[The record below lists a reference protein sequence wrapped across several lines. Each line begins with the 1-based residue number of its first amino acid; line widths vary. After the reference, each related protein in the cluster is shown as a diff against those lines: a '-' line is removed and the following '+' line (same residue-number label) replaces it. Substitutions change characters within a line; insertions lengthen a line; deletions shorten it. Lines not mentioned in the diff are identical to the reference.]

1 MGNDKKRRTEAL
13 VRSNADQMA
22 QILDGLYQFIGLL
35 DLDGTI
41 RYLNRAPVEAAGMT
55 EEELL
60 GLKFWDSFWWR
71 GGDHELLKSDI
82 QRAAKGEIIQRE
94 TPVLTKH
101 GPIVIEFNL
110 YPIRDDD
117 GKVVQVVAEGRNIT
131 ERRKAEVALRES
143 ERLLRQIIDL
153 VPHFI
158 FAKDREGRFILVN
171 RAVAEN
177 YGTTVEELTGKS
189 DADFARSAEEVAHFR
204 ADDLAVIDSGTPKFV
219 PDEPITDA
227 EGRIHSLTTVKIPF
241 SFSGRKAVL
250 GVSVDITERKRLWEE
265 TQKVQ
270 RLESLGILA
279 GGLAHDF
286 NNLLSGIFGFMELA
300 RKASN
305 DPRVANYLDEALQ
318 AMGRARGLTRQILTF
333 AKGGAPACRTAF
345 LQPLVLETARF
356 TLSGSQTSFSADLP
370 DDLPPCD
377 HDPDQI
383 GQVVNN
389 ILLNAQQA
397 MPAGGTVEIRGS
409 VITLDPDIVPPLA
422 PGRYIAF
429 SFTDHGVG
437 IPADIQPR
445 IFDPFFTTKQ
455 KGSGLGLAVSHSI
468 VRQHGGTITVR
479 SEPGKGTTF
488 TIYLPVSEQK
498 TIVEEPARAPV
509 GSSGSS
515 RILVMD
521 DEEMLLSLISQI
533 LGRLGHPTLC
543 VRDGAAA
550 VAAFTEAREAG
561 TPFAAVMLDLTVPG
575 GMGGREAAARMRLL
589 DTDTPIFVFSG
600 YADDPVMA
608 SPRQYGF
615 NDSLAKPFSFEDLAR
630 LLSKHLVK

>member
-1 MGNDKKRRTEAL
+1 MGTNKKKRTEAL

-41 RYLNRAPVEAAGMT
+41 RYLNRAPVEAAGLP
-55 EEELL
+55 EDELL

-82 QRAAKGEIIQRE
+82 RRAAAGEVIQRE

-117 GKVVQVVAEGRNIT
+117 GRVVQMVAEGRNIT
-131 ERRKAEVALRES
+131 ERRKAELALRES

-158 FAKDREGRFILVN
+158 FAKDRDGRFILIN
-171 RAVAEN
+171 RAVADN
-177 YGTTVEELTGKS
+177 YGTTVEELTGKK
-189 DADFARSAEEVAHFR
+189 DADFARSEEEVEHFR
-204 ADDLAVIDSGTPKFV
+204 ADDLAVIDSGTPKFI
-219 PDEPITDA
+219 PDEPITNA
-227 EGRIHSLTTVKIPF
+227 EGDIRSLTTVKIPF
-241 SFSGRKAVL
+241 SFSGKKAVL
-250 GVSVDITERKRLWEE
+250 GVSVDITERKRLWDEA
-265 TQKVQ
+265 QKVQ
-270 RLESLGILA
+270 RLEALGVLA

-286 NNLLSGIFGFMELA
+286 NNLLSGIFGFIELA
-300 RKASN
+300 RKVSK
-305 DPRVANYLDEALQ
+305 DPRTANYLDEALHSM
-318 AMGRARGLTRQILTF
+318 ARARGLTRQILTF
-333 AKGGAPACRTAF
+333 AKGGAPNCRTSF
-345 LQPLVLETARF
+345 LQPLVLDTARF
-356 TLSGSQTSFSADLP
+356 TLSGSLISFTADLSN
-370 DDLPPCD
+370 DLPPCD

-383 GQVVNN
+383 GQVINN

-397 MPAGGTVEIRGS
+397 MPAGGTVEMAGR
-409 VITLDPDIVPPLA
+409 VVLVAEEDIPSLA
-422 PGRYIAF
+422 PGRYIAL
-429 SFTDHGVG
+429 SLSDHGIG
-437 IPADIQPR
+437 IPAEILPR

-488 TIYLPVSEQK
+488 TIYLPVSEK
-498 TIVEEPARAPV
+498 RMEPEVSPPAPADRT
-509 GSSGSS
+509 GSG
-515 RILVMD
+515 RILLMD
-521 DEEMLLSLISQI
+521 DEEMLLSLLSQM
-533 LGRLGHPTLC
+533 LERLGYATVC
-543 VRDGAAA
+543 VRDGAVA
-550 VAAFTEAREAG
+550 VTAFTKAREAG

-575 GMGGREAAARMRLL
+575 GMGGKEAAARIRHL

-600 YADDPVMA
+600 YADDPVMS
-608 SPRQYGF
+608 SPLRYGF

-630 LLSKHLVK
+630 LLSKHLMK